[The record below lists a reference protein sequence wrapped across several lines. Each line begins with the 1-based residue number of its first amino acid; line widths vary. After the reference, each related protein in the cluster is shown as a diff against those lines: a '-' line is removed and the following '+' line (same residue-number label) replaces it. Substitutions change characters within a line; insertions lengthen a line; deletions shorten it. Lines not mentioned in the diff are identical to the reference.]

1 VSPSTELGASE
12 PHSEASWPLTAAELN
27 GKGSLIVTPTY
38 NERDNLS
45 EFVASVLRVLPE
57 AHILV
62 VDDNSPDGTG
72 QLADELA
79 QKDPRISVLH
89 RPGKLGL
96 GTAYIDAFSS
106 RLSSGYRFF
115 FEMDTDFSHDPGY
128 LPDFLRAFSEGAD
141 VVAGSRNI
149 PGGGV
154 EGWGLGRHVLSK
166 GGSLYS
172 RTILGVDVRD
182 LTTGY
187 KGFTRQ
193 ALEAIDLP
201 RVQSN
206 GYSFQIEMTYRAL
219 KKGLKVVE
227 VPIIFVDRR
236 AGQSKMSKKVF
247 MEAIGVV
254 WKLRLSGQD
263 KL

>member
-1 VSPSTELGASE
+1 LR
-12 PHSEASWPLTAAELN
+12 

-45 EFVASVLRVLPE
+45 EFIDSVFAVLPE

-72 QLADELA
+72 QLADDIARRDE
-79 QKDPRISVLH
+79 RVTVLH

-106 RLSSGYRFF
+106 KLTAGYRFF
-115 FEMDTDFSHDPGY
+115 FEMDTDFSHDPAY
-128 LPDFLRAFSEGAD
+128 LPDFLRAFAEGAD

-172 RTILGVDVRD
+172 RTILGVGVRD

-187 KGFTRQ
+187 KGFTRE
-193 ALEAIDLP
+193 ALQAIDLP

-219 KKGLKVVE
+219 SKGLKVVE

-236 AGQSKMSKKVF
+236 AGQSKMSRKVF
-247 MEAIGVV
+247 LEAVGVV
-254 WKLRLSGQD
+254 WKLRFARRRL
-263 KL
+263 

>member
-1 VSPSTELGASE
+1 MS
-12 PHSEASWPLTAAELN
+12 AAEMM
-27 GKGSLIVTPTY
+27 GAGSLIVTPTY
-38 NERDNLS
+38 NERDNL
-45 EFVASVLRVLPE
+45 EPFIDSVFAVLPE

-72 QLADELA
+72 PLADSIA
-79 QKDPRISVLH
+79 SHDARVSVLH

-96 GTAYIDAFSS
+96 GTAYIDAFT
-106 RLSSGYRFF
+106 RKLQAGYRFF
-115 FEMDTDFSHDPGY
+115 FEMDTDFSHDPAY
-128 LPDFLRAFSEGAD
+128 LPDFLTAFAGGAD
-141 VVAGSRNI
+141 VVTGSRNI

-154 EGWGLGRHVLSK
+154 EGWGLGRHILSK

-172 RTILGVDVRD
+172 RAILGVSVRD

-187 KGFTRQ
+187 KGFTRA
-193 ALEAIDLP
+193 ALEAIDLST
-201 RVQSN
+201 VKSN

-219 KKGLKVVE
+219 QKGLKVVE

-247 MEAIGVV
+247 LEAVGVV
-254 WKLRLSGQD
+254 WKLRLAKS
-263 KL
+263 